1 MYAMIDALISLV
13 IASFLLL
20 GSPGPTP
27 LALAA
32 VGATFGFRGG
42 TPFLLGILV
51 GLAAVVSL
59 GAAGMSAFF
68 EAFPNSRIFVQVCG
82 GLYIC
87 YIAYKVATAP
97 VIASEQGSSGAAPT
111 FKDGVIFNLLNPK
124 AYAVLLALYS
134 QFGLPL
140 QNEVL
145 AAFATG
151 VVVYIIGIVI
161 DLAWLSLGGVLRPV
175 FSAPKS
181 ARIVRVCFAVAMV
194 AAVIYT
200 FL

>member
-1 MYAMIDALISLV
+1 MSDALISLT

-32 VGATFGFRGG
+32 VGATFGFRAGI
-42 TPFLLGILV
+42 PFLLGILV

-68 EAFPNSRIFVQVCG
+68 EAFPSSRLFVQICG
-82 GLYIC
+82 GLYVC
-87 YIAYKVATAP
+87 YIAFKVATAP
-97 VIASEQGSSGAAPT
+97 VLSSNEDAARDAPV

-134 QFGLPL
+134 QFALPFTA
-140 QNEVL
+140 QWASVV
-145 AAFATG
+145 ATG
-151 VVVYIIGIVI
+151 VVVYAIGLVI
-161 DLAWLSLGGVLRPV
+161 DILWLSLGGVLRPV

-181 ARIVRVCFAVAMV
+181 ARAIRVFFALAMV

-200 FL
+200 FVKAA

>member
-1 MYAMIDALISLV
+1 MADALISLI

-32 VGATFGFRGG
+32 VGATFGFRAGI
-42 TPFLLGILV
+42 PFLLGILV

-68 EAFPNSRIFVQVCG
+68 ESYPAGKLFVQVCG

-97 VIASEQGSSGAAPT
+97 VLGNDKEVAATAPV

-134 QFGLPL
+134 QFALPIDPAWL
-140 QNEVL
+140 SVV
-145 AAFATG
+145 ATG
-151 VVVYIIGIVI
+151 VLVYAIGVVI
-161 DLAWLSLGGVLRPV
+161 DILWLSLGGALRPV
-175 FSAPKS
+175 FAAPKP
-181 ARIVRVCFAVAMV
+181 ARAIRVFFALAMV
-194 AAVIYT
+194 GAVIYT
-200 FL
+200 FVKS